1 MKASTSDLSELYNIN
16 EQGKIQPQHQ
26 KGLYLGDGVKLPIQQ
41 NFTRLGGQYLPDNLR
56 GGHFGCFGTTGAGKT
71 RFMAHLI
78 YQDILS
84 GGSVVLFDPKGDDSL
99 IATVIQSAAESGR
112 LDELMFISPIY
123 PDASVK
129 IDPLAYY
136 YIPDELI
143 HHIVS
148 GIRSRE
154 EFFENIA
161 TNITTVI
168 ITGLIAK
175 FLAKG
180 EKPLI
185 NLSDVKERITYKAML
200 DFVESLK
207 MLRNNPDI
215 KVRNMIDDALT
226 AVFHITQYPQD
237 FFSKVSSSLGTVLA
251 QLTSSTTGQII
262 GKTYKNA
269 FIKRLE
275 EGERVILICNTGSL
289 LARKTAS
296 VIARIL
302 MSMIQST
309 LGRVLASGRVFDP
322 PLSIYM
328 DEGHNILYNGIEE
341 MFSKGRAANVYLHF
355 FTQSM
360 SSMNEVVGENT
371 TQSIMDN
378 INTWVF
384 MHENDERTARF
395 IEDSSPLVTVWRK
408 VVNTGGGNMSVSSRE
423 ETERVILKERV
434 LRLKKR
440 YFYLRREGDY
450 YKCMV
455 PNVPDPYVKLIFPE
469 VSHKAEVPHQAESE
483 GEHVEAV

>member
-1 MKASTSDLSELYNIN
+1 MENSNTDLSELYNLN
-16 EQGKIQPQHQ
+16 EQGKIQPQHK

-41 NFTRLGGQYLPDNLR
+41 NFTKLEMQYLPEDLR

-71 RFMAHLI
+71 WFMAHLI
-78 YQDILS
+78 CQDILS
-84 GGSVVLFDPKGDDSL
+84 GKSVVLFDPKGDDKL
-99 IATVIQSAAESGR
+99 ISMVIQSAAESGR
-112 LDELMFISPIY
+112 LDELMFLSPIY

-148 GIRSRE
+148 GIRSKE

-180 EKPLI
+180 ERPRI
-185 NLSDVKERITYKAML
+185 NLSDVKERITHKAML

-215 KVRNMIDDALT
+215 KVRTMIDDALA
-226 AVFHITQYPQD
+226 AVSHITQYPQE
-237 FFSKVSSSLGTVLA
+237 FFSKVSSSLGTVLS

-262 GKTYKNA
+262 GKTYQNE

-275 EGERVILICNTGSL
+275 GGKRVILVCNTGSL

-296 VIARIL
+296 VIARVL

-322 PLSIYM
+322 PISIYM

-360 SSMNEVVGENT
+360 SSMNEVVGEDI

-395 IEDSSPLVTVWRK
+395 IEESSPLVTVWRK

-469 VSHKAEVPHQAESE
+469 VSHRAEKDEE
-483 GEHVEAV
+483 EYVEAV